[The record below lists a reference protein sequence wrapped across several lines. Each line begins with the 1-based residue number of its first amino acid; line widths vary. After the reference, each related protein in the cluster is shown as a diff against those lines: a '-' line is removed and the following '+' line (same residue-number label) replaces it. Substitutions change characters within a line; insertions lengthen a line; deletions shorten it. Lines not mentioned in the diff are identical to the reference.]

1 MINVDFFHDLVS
13 SFHGLLSSGT
23 LQSTRQVLLCVQTV
37 FVMLSG
43 QGEAINIDPQR
54 FYGHCYRA
62 LNDVSLGQSHTTR
75 NGLWLRESL

>member
-1 MINVDFFHDLVS
+1 MINVDFFHDLVA
-13 SFHGLLSSGT
+13 SFHGLLSSGALRT
-23 LQSTRQVLLCVQTV
+23 TRQALLCVQTV

-62 LNDVSLGQSHTTR
+62 LNDVSLGQSQSA
-75 NGLWLRESL
+75 NSGLC